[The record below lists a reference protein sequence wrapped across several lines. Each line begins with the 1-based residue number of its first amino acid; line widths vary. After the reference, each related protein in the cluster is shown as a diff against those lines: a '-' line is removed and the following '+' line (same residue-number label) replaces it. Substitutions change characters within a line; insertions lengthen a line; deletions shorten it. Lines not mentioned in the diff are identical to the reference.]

1 MKLAFREFNIRP
13 DNTEIGSF
21 FGFGGL
27 KKLTINTLMS
37 CTKELKCD
45 QEFICE

>member
-1 MKLAFREFNIRP
+1 MYYGLNY
-13 DNTEIGSF
+13 GL
-21 FGFGGL
+21 GGVGGL